1 MSDPKNDAGTSQPK
15 APAKDPKKKGEEDL
29 SEEDLASKQQLELY
43 VERVQDSDPGLQK
56 VVLESMRRLNQ
67 IRACLLVLQHETR
80 TSTSSMTSVPK
91 PLKFLRPH
99 YGTLKSFYETMRDSD
114 MKKYLADIL
123 SVLALTMSA
132 EGERESLK
140 YRLLGSEGDIGS
152 WGHEYVRR
160 NFTRVYQATESE
172 EAPIEDLME
181 LVQQIVSFHMKH
193 NAEPEAVDLLM
204 EVEDLD
210 LLLEHVDKTNFKRTC
225 LYLTSAARLVVDI
238 AYTIYMKFEE
248 FASALQIA
256 LSLDNMQHMRQVF
269 TSCDDQLK
277 MQFCYILARHACFC
291 YIAVGIT
298 FELDDEMVADD
309 DDREALQDIINNT
322 KLSES
327 YLTLVRD
334 IEVMEPKSPE
344 DIYKALIVACRHRKR
359 KKNTPFES
367 SLHPKHG
374 SDAGFFQNRNRSRRK
389 NSRLPISDDS
399 HPDKPTNERSNLSV
413 LESWF
418 RVSGAYFI
426 VIPNMLVAPS
436 LPLDPSHHDEVRTIF
451 IMGLPEDVKE
461 RELQNLLRWLPGFE
475 ASQVNYKGGKPM
487 GFALFSNAKFAFAA
501 KDALQETVF
510 DAKSKSLLHIE
521 MAKKNLL
528 VKGGIVKDSD
538 AYDPYGC
545 YPVPLVLPMLN
556 PAPVAAPSI
565 YVPVQAGCCD
575 DKSVV
580 DVVHD
585 GTKESTTKRYCND
598 KSCEVARIGRI
609 RFNNLWKEGHPK
621 QIMDLLSQHPFVVNS
636 LVPSWTTSAATK
648 DCFPIPY
655 LSPCEGGKPSGLD
668 SLSAI
673 FLAKKA
679 HLLDDRAGASV
690 DSARQNLAATFVNAF
705 VNAGFSQDKLM
716 TAPSDSSIGGST
728 GNWLFKNKEHG
739 KTSVAASL
747 GMILLWDVDSGLAQI
762 YKYFHSNDNHVI
774 AGALL
779 GVGIVNCG
787 VKNDSDP
794 ALTLLSEYISKED
807 SSVRIG
813 AIMVLG
819 IAYAGAQNEQI
830 HSSLTPILNDA
841 KAPLNV
847 IAFTAISLGLI
858 YVGSCNEEV
867 AQAIIFALMDRS
879 ESELGK
885 PLTRLLPLALG
896 LLYLGKHE
904 SVEATA
910 EVSKMFNE
918 KIRKYC
924 DMTLLS
930 CAYAGTGNVLKVQN
944 LLGHCAQHLEKGET
958 HQGPA
963 YGEQNIRR
971 AVPLA
976 LGLLCISNPKVN
988 VMDTLSRLSHDSDS
1002 EVAMAAVISLGLIGG
1017 GTNNAR
1023 TASMLRNLSSYYYKD
1038 ANLLFCVRIAQGL
1051 VHLGKGLLTV
1061 NPYHSDRFLLAPTA
1075 LAGLVTILHACLDMK
1090 AMPRMLMTVD
1100 ENHKLLPVPVRVGQ
1114 AVDVVGQAGQPK
1126 TITGFQTHSRYIP
1139 LSPILEVHVILKE
1152 NPEYR
1157 EDS

>member
-15 APAKDPKKKGEEDL
+15 APAKDPKKKEEEDL
-29 SEEDLASKQQLELY
+29 SEEDLALKQQLELY

-56 VVLESMRRLNQ
+56 VALESMR
-67 IRACLLVLQHETR
+67 HEIR

-99 YGTLKSFYETMRDSD
+99 YGTLKAFYETMPDSD
-114 MKKYLADIL
+114 LKKYLSDIL

-152 WGHEYVRR
+152 WGHEYVRNLAGEISQEYIKR
-160 NFTRVYQATESE
+160 QSE

-210 LLLEHVDKTNFKRTC
+210 LLVEHVDKTNFKRTC
-225 LYLTSAARLVVDI
+225 LYLTSAARYLPGPDDMLVLDI
-238 AYTIYMKFEE
+238 AYTIYLKFEE

-256 LSLDNMQHMRQVF
+256 LSLDNMQHVRQVF
-269 TSCDDQLK
+269 TSCDNLLKK
-277 MQFCYILARHACFC
+277 MQFCYILARH
-291 YIAVGIT
+291 GIT

-327 YLTLVRD
+327 YLTLARD

-344 DIYKALIVACRHRKR
+344 DIYKA
-359 KKNTPFES
+359 
-367 SLHPKHG
+367 
-374 SDAGFFQNRNRSRRK
+374 
-389 NSRLPISDDS
+389 
-399 HPDKPTNERSNLSV
+399 
-413 LESWF
+413 
-418 RVSGAYFI
+418 
-426 VIPNMLVAPS
+426 
-436 LPLDPSHHDEVRTIF
+436 
-451 IMGLPEDVKE
+451 
-461 RELQNLLRWLPGFE
+461 
-475 ASQVNYKGGKPM
+475 
-487 GFALFSNAKFAFAA
+487 
-501 KDALQETVF
+501 
-510 DAKSKSLLHIE
+510 
-521 MAKKNLL
+521 
-528 VKGGIVKDSD
+528 
-538 AYDPYGC
+538 
-545 YPVPLVLPMLN
+545 
-556 PAPVAAPSI
+556 
-565 YVPVQAGCCD
+565 
-575 DKSVV
+575 
-580 DVVHD
+580 
-585 GTKESTTKRYCND
+585 
-598 KSCEVARIGRI
+598 
-609 RFNNLWKEGHPK
+609 
-621 QIMDLLSQHPFVVNS
+621 
-636 LVPSWTTSAATK
+636 
-648 DCFPIPY
+648 
-655 LSPCEGGKPSGLD
+655 
-668 SLSAI
+668 
-673 FLAKKA
+673 
-679 HLLDDRAGASV
+679 HLLDGRASAGASV

-705 VNAGFSQDKLM
+705 VNAGFGQDKLM
-716 TAPSDSSIGGST
+716 TAPADSSIGGST

-739 KTSVAASL
+739 KTSAAASL

-762 YKYFHSNDNHVI
+762 DKYFHSNDNHVI

-787 VKNDSDP
+787 VKNDCDP
-794 ALTLLSEYISKED
+794 ALALLSEYISKED

-813 AIMVLG
+813 AIMGLG

-830 HSSLTPILNDA
+830 RSSLTPILNDA
-841 KAPLNV
+841 KAPLDV

-879 ESELGK
+879 ESELGE

-896 LLYLGKHE
+896 LLYLGKQE

-910 EVSKMFNE
+910 EVSKTFNE

-963 YGEQNIRR
+963 VLGIAMVAMAEELGLEMSIRSLEHLLQYGEQNIRR

-1002 EVAMAAVISLGLIGG
+1002 EVAMAAVISLGLIGA

-1023 TASMLRNLSSYYYKD
+1023 IAGMLRNLSSYYYKD
-1038 ANLLFCVRIAQGL
+1038 ASLLFCVRIAQGL
-1051 VHLGKGLLTV
+1051 VHLGKGLLTL
-1061 NPYHSDRFLLAPTA
+1061 NPYHSDRFLLSPTA
-1075 LAGLVTILHACLDMK
+1075 LAGLVTMLHACLDMK
-1090 AMPRMLMTVD
+1090 AMVLGKYHYILYFIVLAMQPRMLMTVD
-1100 ENHKLLPVPVRVGQ
+1100 ENLKPLSVPVRVGQ
-1114 AVDVVGQAGQPK
+1114 AVDVVGQAGRPK
-1126 TITGFQTHSRYIP
+1126 TITGFQTHSTPVLLAAGDRAELATEKYIP
-1139 LSPILEVHVILKE
+1139 LSPILEGHVILKE